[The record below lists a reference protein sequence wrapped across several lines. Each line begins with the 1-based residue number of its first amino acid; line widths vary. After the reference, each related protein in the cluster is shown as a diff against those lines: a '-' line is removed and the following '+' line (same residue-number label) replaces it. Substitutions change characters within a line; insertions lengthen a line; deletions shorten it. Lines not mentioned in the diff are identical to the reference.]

1 MKFFF
6 NKDII
11 KCLKPLVT
19 KKQNYENIA
28 RLRDIHRDASR
39 TKIQII
45 MLQNV
50 TQTREYYFNTRLK
63 NFNLG

>member
-1 MKFFF
+1 MKFF

-11 KCLKPLVT
+11 

-50 TQTREYYFNTRLK
+50 TRTREYYFNTRLETRLE
-63 NFNLG
+63 NNNTPND